1 MQDGWRRALG
11 QGGSCWDGFCFS
23 PCGILDKHVQVQA
36 GKVRGEFM
44 GGIYGKD
51 RGPHAAAASP
61 HLLHAD
67 SQDLGSSVP
76 AMALR
81 QQCWDG
87 SDTRAS
93 KRSLQ
98 QAQQRAPRPA
108 GCGTALLRATLPRSH
123 PAFFGKDSNNSLFRA
138 NSTSL
143 GRSTP
148 RSPSPLPAAA
158 VVPPNPLPSSL

>member
-1 MQDGWRRALG
+1 MEDG
-11 QGGSCWDGFCFS
+11 GGPWAKGEAGGMASAFPPVGS
-23 PCGILDKHVQVQA
+23 SLKHVQVQA
-36 GKVRGEFM
+36 GNVRGEFM

-51 RGPHAAAASP
+51 RGPHAPAASP
-61 HLLHAD
+61 HLLHED
-67 SQDLGSSVP
+67 SRDLGSSVP

-87 SDTRAS
+87 SDPCAF

-108 GCGTALLRATLPRSH
+108 GYGAALLHAALPRSH
-123 PAFFGKDSNNSLFRA
+123 PAFFGKASNNSLFRV

-158 VVPPNPLPSSL
+158 VVPPNPLPSSP